1 MSKSLNELAKEI
13 HQNAKEHGWWDEER
27 EFGTIVALCHSE
39 LSEALEEHR
48 NGRPMVYFNCD
59 GHICDDNACDDCE
72 MLTER
77 LDKPEGKAVEM
88 LDCVIR
94 ILDWCGKEGIDV
106 EEILRRK
113 HEYNVT
119 RPYKH
124 GGKKC

>member
-59 GHICDDNACDDCE
+59 GHICDDNAC
-72 MLTER
+72 
-77 LDKPEGKAVEM
+77 
-88 LDCVIR
+88 
-94 ILDWCGKEGIDV
+94 
-106 EEILRRK
+106 
-113 HEYNVT
+113 
-119 RPYKH
+119 
-124 GGKKC
+124 

>member
-1 MSKSLNELAKEI
+1 
-13 HQNAKEHGWWDEER
+13 
-27 EFGTIVALCHSE
+27 
-39 LSEALEEHR
+39 
-48 NGRPMVYFNCD
+48 
-59 GHICDDNACDDCE
+59 